1 MADADDIYEEDDD
14 EELEEPG
21 FFSRLFRGGRYRIN
35 LVNYYLLGGLATMG
49 TAALLIQNR
58 LQSVDALLNAEAKDT
73 VASQITL
80 YDAFTDITTIAMACF
95 GAFIVYACVL
105 ALYFSSRITQPM
117 ESLVDCIDAYRQ
129 DNFKAF
135 PDTESK
141 DLLGPVADA
150 LTGLGQHLAAREAS
164 PDAAN

>member
-1 MADADDIYEEDDD
+1 MADDAIYDDDDDD
-14 EELEEPG
+14 EFDEPG
-21 FFSRLFRGGRYRIN
+21 LIARLFKGGRYRIN
-35 LVNYYLLGGLATMG
+35 LVNYYLLGGLVSMG
-49 TAALLIQNR
+49 TAALLIQGR
-58 LQSVDALLNAEAKDT
+58 LQGVDALLNADSKDT

-117 ESLVDCIDAYRQ
+117 ESIVDCIEAYRQ
-129 DNFKAF
+129 DDFRTV
-135 PDTESK
+135 PDTQSQ

-150 LTGLGQHLAAREAS
+150 LTGLGQHLAASKAA
-164 PDAAN
+164 PDAAP